1 MKVTLI
7 GSGNMA
13 AGLAARLTASDH
25 YVQIYGRNAAKAAAI
40 AEKLG
45 ARAVDAAKAANAD
58 VIILATPYGNAIEA
72 LAALGDLAG
81 KIVIDITNPLNPDF
95 MSLSLGHSTSAA
107 EEIARAV
114 PGIRLV
120 KAFNTIFAQVLQN
133 GPEIA
138 GTAVPVYVAA
148 DDAEAK
154 RCVIT
159 LVRSMGF
166 ASVDAGGLMNARYL
180 EPLGG
185 LNIYFAFGAG
195 LGTSI
200 APAWLK
206 GS

>member
-25 YVQIYGRNAAKAAAI
+25 YVQIYGRNGAKV
-40 AEKLG
+40 AELADKLG
-45 ARAVDAAKAANAD
+45 VKPVDAAKATNAD
-58 VIILATPYGNAIEA
+58 IIILATPYDKAVEA
-72 LAALGDLAG
+72 LSGLGNLSG
-81 KIVIDITNPLNPDF
+81 KIVIDITNPLNADF
-95 MSLSLGHSTSAA
+95 MSLSVGHSTSAA
-107 EEIARAV
+107 EEINRAV

-133 GPEIA
+133 GPKIA
-138 GTAVPVYVAA
+138 DTPVPVYVAS

-154 RCVIT
+154 QTVTT

-166 ASVDAGGLMNARYL
+166 APVDAGGLRNARYL

-185 LNIYFAFGAG
+185 LNIYFAYGAG
-195 LGTSI
+195 LGTSM

-206 GS
+206 GA

>member
-25 YVQIYGRNAAKAAAI
+25 YVQIHGRNATKVAALAD
-40 AEKLG
+40 KLG
-45 ARAVDAAKAANAD
+45 VKPVEATKAANAD
-58 VIILATPYGNAIEA
+58 IIIIATPYSNAVEA
-72 LAALGDLAG
+72 LTGLGDLSG
-81 KIVIDITNPLNPDF
+81 KIVIDITNPLPPDF
-95 MSLSLGHSTSAA
+95 MSLSVGHSTSAA

-120 KAFNTIFAQVLQN
+120 QAFNTIFAQILQH

-138 GTAVPVYVAA
+138 GTTVPVYVAA
-148 DDAEAK
+148 DDVEAK
-154 RCVIT
+154 RTVIA

-166 ASVDAGGLMNARYL
+166 VPVDAGGLTNARYL

-185 LNIYFAFGAG
+185 LNLYFAYGAG
-195 LGTSI
+195 FGTSI